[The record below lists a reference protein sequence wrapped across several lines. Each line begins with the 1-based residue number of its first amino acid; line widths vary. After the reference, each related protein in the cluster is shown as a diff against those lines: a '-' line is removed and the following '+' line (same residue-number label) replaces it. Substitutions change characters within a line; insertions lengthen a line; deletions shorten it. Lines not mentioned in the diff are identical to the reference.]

1 MISVS
6 AGSLRTPKV
15 PPTLMRQTDTKE
27 ANSVPTET
35 EFWGYVGTEYQ
46 ILLQDTV
53 LHKNH
58 PTIYLLT

>member
-1 MISVS
+1 MFVLTRPECQRS
-6 AGSLRTPKV
+6 KQ
-15 PPTLMRQTDTKE
+15 RQWDGRTDTKE
-27 ANSVPTET
+27 ANSMPIET
-35 EFWGYVGTEYQ
+35 KFWVYVGAEYQ